1 MKRLKYNWKYI
12 KISYIINFK
21 SMQAYGGDFIFGVIA
36 EIINSL
42 ASLAVVLFIYQ
53 LVPKIAGWSLDEI
66 LLLYGLSTIGN
77 GVWAC
82 FCVNTISLPYYLQD
96 GSFDRF
102 LVRPI
107 SPIFQIMMDGFEDDG
122 VGELILGI
130 GILAYA
136 WIHIGISPIRLIG
149 VPIFA
154 VSAALI
160 YAGIS
165 ILLSTVSFYTISGN
179 IANIAMD
186 LEAFTKYPLTVYSKG
201 LRVLFS
207 TALPIA
213 MIAYYPSFYFL
224 KKDWS
229 SWFLLLLIPGLS
241 YVFFMLCK
249 LVWTKLG
256 LCKYSSTGT

>member
-1 MKRLKYNWKYI
+1 MNRLKYNWRYI

-21 SMQAYGGDFIFGVIA
+21 SLQAYGVDFIFGIIA
-36 EIINSL
+36 EIINCL
-42 ASLAVVLFIYQ
+42 AGLAVVLFIYQ

-107 SPIFQIMMDGFEDDG
+107 NPIFQIMMDGFEDDG

-130 GILAYA
+130 GMLAYA

-165 ILLSTVSFYTISGN
+165 ILLSTVSFYTIAGN
-179 IANIAMD
+179 VANLAMD
-186 LEAFTKYPLTVYSKG
+186 LEDFTKYPMSIYSRG
-201 LRVLFS
+201 LRILFS
-207 TALPIA
+207 TAVPIG

-224 KKDWS
+224 KKDVSYWL
-229 SWFLLLLIPGLS
+229 LLLLIPIFA
-241 YVFFMLCK
+241 YVFYMVCK
-249 LVWTKLG
+249 FVWTKVG
-256 LCKYSSTGT
+256 LSKYSSTGS